1 MHYFKFDIDYFLAE
15 TRSLSRAESF
25 LYIEMICLYYKNEAP
40 LPSDLTELFL
50 IFNCC
55 SRSDK
60 KMLHKVTKLKFIETE
75 GFFVHKKAEDE
86 IKRFKEN
93 AHKNSKNIRSRWLKS
108 SEEAEGEKNTDGI
121 RIEYGSGT
129 KSIPNIG
136 IYKSINL
143 ETNKSKNKINTNT
156 ENEENKNQEEINTH
170 IARAGEPDAS
180 LCVPAKKPRAAKKPR
195 VAKEIIDKPE
205 SVDDEIWEGFLAV
218 AKLKKHVI
226 TKIGLEK
233 IEREGAT
240 LNLTLNETLRTCVER
255 GWKSFQAEWILKN
268 QNQTGAV
275 GEMKRNFK
283 GDFIGMSHHD
293 SLMLENEMAIQ
304 EAVRLFNLREGI
316 EK

>member
-15 TRSLSRAESF
+15 TRSLGRAESF

-40 LPSDLTELFL
+40 LTSDLNELFL

-121 RIEYGSGT
+121 RIEYGSDT

-136 IYKSINL
+136 IYESINL
-143 ETNKSKNKINTNT
+143 ETNKSENKINTNT
-156 ENEENKNQEEINTH
+156 ENKENKNQEEFNTH
-170 IARAGEPDAS
+170 IARAGDPPAS
-180 LCVPAKKPRAAKKPR
+180 LCVSAKKPRAVKKIIDRPNHVSEDVWDEFAV
-195 VAKEIIDKPE
+195 VAKN
-205 SVDDEIWEGFLAV
+205 
-218 AKLKKHVI
+218 KKYTI

-233 IEREGAT
+233 IGREAEAANIT
-240 LNLTLNETLRTCVER
+240 LNDALKICVER
-255 GWKSFQAEWILKN
+255 GWKSFEAEWILKN
-268 QNQTGAV
+268 HAGAV

-283 GDFIGMSHHD
+283 GDFIGMSHHE